1 MQEIEIP
8 THLKIEVIK
17 YNYLKLVIMLRNYIP
32 RESLQD
38 FKNRNRTGLLNC
50 VYLLNHIYL
59 SKVKG
64 HFLEKRNK
72 IQY

>member
-32 RESLQD
+32 RES
-38 FKNRNRTGLLNC
+38 
-50 VYLLNHIYL
+50 
-59 SKVKG
+59 
-64 HFLEKRNK
+64 
-72 IQY
+72 